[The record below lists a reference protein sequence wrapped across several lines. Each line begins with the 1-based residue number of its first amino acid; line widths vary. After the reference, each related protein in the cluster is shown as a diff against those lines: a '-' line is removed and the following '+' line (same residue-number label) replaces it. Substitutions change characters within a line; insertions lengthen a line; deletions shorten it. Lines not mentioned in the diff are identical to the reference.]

1 MVLPVGRIDAGIRN
15 RVAAVN
21 HHAVAN
27 IDANVR
33 RADGIIGFFKED
45 QVTRLCICRRN
56 VAALAA
62 QSVCCRIQLCR
73 VVKKRTLLCTGT
85 QRTRRRK
92 KNRDNVT
99 GIYAEPELGQIYEFE
114 TRYGEILKRATDEYI
129 LPSKYYRDGLNK
141 VLTVQTEPQAIR
153 TIKTFSSVWLTAS
166 SPSNLV

>member
-1 MVLPVGRIDAGIRN
+1 MENTANNKYFNGEHNHYTDFSRILN
-15 RVAAVN
+15 
-21 HHAVAN
+21 
-27 IDANVR
+27 
-33 RADGIIGFFKED
+33 
-45 QVTRLCICRRN
+45 
-56 VAALAA
+56 
-62 QSVCCRIQLCR
+62 
-73 VVKKRTLLCTGT
+73 KRTLLCTGT